1 MIEAKI
7 QSTIETDGVVRI
19 TYRIFAGTKKGA
31 TWTRGSLLTTRS
43 LERTGVTVAEAVAA
57 DLATYAQ
64 SIGETTR

>member
-7 QSTIETDGVVRI
+7 QSAIETDGVVRI
-19 TYRIFAGTKKGA
+19 TYRIFAVTKKGQA
-31 TWTRGSLLTTRS
+31 WTRGNLLTTRS

-64 SIGETTR
+64 SIGETVR